1 MQICNKRCGESGN
14 IMSIINHWRWYIGI
28 GALLISSI
36 VSAKCER
43 LNNYVYELNMDM
55 GRVVVS
61 PDLKVGDVIKKESWT
76 LNSGG
81 GAIAY
86 CKRGTKVEAE
96 IATNKLNLWR
106 DGIYQTNV
114 EGIGMKFHRGGEVS
128 MTYPHTFVTPR
139 NANYSLASSKFTL
152 TLVKTAPTT
161 GSGTVAS
168 GIYTTY
174 GDKNAPPT
182 FLRTYLSANAITIV
196 SPSCQITSG
205 VNQNVNL
212 DPIKRTQL
220 TGRDTW
226 ANETPFSIRLRCNG
240 GVSLSGQANVNL
252 TFSGLNAT
260 TTLVNG
266 VLANESPKNAAK
278 GIGIQVVNRNDRS
291 PINFNGKTK
300 YTVAKLIN
308 NNDKEIELNFLA
320 RYFQHDEFTT
330 AGEVYAKMRFDITY
344 D

>member
-1 MQICNKRCGESGN
+1 
-14 IMSIINHWRWYIGI
+14 MSITKYWRWYIGV
-28 GALLISSI
+28 GVLLTSSI
-36 VSAKCER
+36 VSAKCTR
-43 LNNYVYELNMDM
+43 LSNYVYELDMDM

-61 PDLKVGDVIKKESWT
+61 PDLKVGDVIKEETWT

-81 GAIAY
+81 GRIAY
-86 CKRGTKVEAE
+86 CEKDTKIEAE
-96 IATNKLNLWR
+96 IAMNGLKLWR
-106 DGIYQTNV
+106 DNIYQTNV
-114 EGIGMKFHRGGEVS
+114 EGIGMKFHRGGEIS

-139 NANYSLASSKFTL
+139 NNNYSFASSKFTL
-152 TLVKTAPTT
+152 TLVKTAPIT

-174 GDKNAPPT
+174 GDRRAPPA
-182 FLRTYLSANAITIV
+182 FLRTYLSANAITVV

-252 TFSGLNAT
+252 VFSGSKAT
-260 TTLVNG
+260 TTQVNG

-300 YTVAKLIN
+300 YIVAKLTN
-308 NNDKEIELNFLA
+308 NKDKDIELNYLA
-320 RYFQHDEFTT
+320 RYFQHDEVTT
-330 AGEVYAKMRFDITY
+330 PGEVYAKMRFDITY

>member
-1 MQICNKRCGESGN
+1 
-14 IMSIINHWRWYIGI
+14 MSITKYWRWYIGV
-28 GALLISSI
+28 GVLLTSSI
-36 VSAKCER
+36 VSAKCTR
-43 LNNYVYELNMDM
+43 LSNYVYELDMDM

-61 PDLKVGDVIKKESWT
+61 PDLKVGDVIKEETWT

-81 GAIAY
+81 GRIAY
-86 CKRGTKVEAE
+86 CEKDTKIEAE
-96 IATNKLNLWR
+96 IAMNGLKLWR
-106 DGIYQTNV
+106 DNIYQTNV
-114 EGIGMKFHRGGEVS
+114 EGIGMKFHRGGEIS

-139 NANYSLASSKFTL
+139 NNNYSFASSKFTL
-152 TLVKTAPTT
+152 TLVKTAPIT

-174 GDKNAPPT
+174 GDRRAPPT
-182 FLRTYLSANAITIV
+182 FLRTYLSANAITVV

-252 TFSGLNAT
+252 VFSGSKAT
-260 TTLVNG
+260 TTQVNG

-300 YTVAKLIN
+300 YIVAKLTN
-308 NNDKEIELNFLA
+308 NKDKDIELNYLA
-320 RYFQHDEFTT
+320 RYFQHDEVTT
-330 AGEVYAKMRFDITY
+330 PGEVYAKMRFDITY